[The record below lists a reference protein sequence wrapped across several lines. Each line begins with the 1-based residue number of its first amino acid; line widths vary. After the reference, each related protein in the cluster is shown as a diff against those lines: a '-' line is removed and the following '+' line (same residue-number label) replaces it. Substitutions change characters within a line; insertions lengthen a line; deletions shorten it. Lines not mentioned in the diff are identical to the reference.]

1 MDQCSLQA
9 LPLPANEHVDFVAI
23 DFETA
28 SGNPNSACS
37 VGLAFVVGLEVIA
50 TTHRLIKPPGNKY
63 EWGNV
68 RVHGIRP
75 RDTVNAPDFL
85 TVWQELHP
93 MLVGKALI
101 AHNARFDMSV
111 IKASL
116 AAYGDSYV
124 QQYADFKYVDSIA
137 MARDLVPG
145 RKNLAACSECLG
157 IDLEHHHNAECDAV
171 ACAEIAIAC
180 IKANHCLNLG
190 EFCFSQPHVRIQ
202 EVADLVLPTPRPKV
216 PKTTQPRRTHAV
228 GPGPALAQNRHIKPR
243 DIQPQVSTFDTSH
256 PLYQK
261 SLVFTGEL
269 SIDRKE
275 AMQRAVNVGAVLR
288 SSVSRRT
295 DFLVVGHQYDGPDG
309 QATISN
315 KEEKAR
321 AILAEGKS
329 KLRLLDE
336 NEFFH
341 LLQSAAPS
349 RAARSMVMAKA
360 SGK

>member
-37 VGLAFVVGLEVIA
+37 VGLAFVVGLEVVA

-180 IKANHCLNLG
+180 IKA
-190 EFCFSQPHVRIQ
+190 
-202 EVADLVLPTPRPKV
+202 VADLALPTPRPKV

-336 NEFFH
+336 TEFFH

-349 RAARSMVMAKA
+349 RAARPMAMAKV

>member
-37 VGLAFVVGLEVIA
+37 VGLAFVVGLEVVA

-137 MARDLVPG
+137 MAR
-145 RKNLAACSECLG
+145 
-157 IDLEHHHNAECDAV
+157 
-171 ACAEIAIAC
+171 
-180 IKANHCLNLG
+180 
-190 EFCFSQPHVRIQ
+190 
-202 EVADLVLPTPRPKV
+202 DLVLPTPRPKV

-336 NEFFH
+336 TEFFH

-349 RAARSMVMAKA
+349 RAARPMAMAKV

>member
-28 SGNPNSACS
+28 SGNPNSAGS
-37 VGLAFVVGLEVIA
+37 VGLAFVVGLEVVA

-309 QATISN
+309 QAPISN

-336 NEFFH
+336 TEFFH
-341 LLQSAAPS
+341 LLQAAAPS
-349 RAARSMVMAKA
+349 RAARPMAMAKV

>member
-37 VGLAFVVGLEVIA
+37 VGLAFVVGLEVVA

-75 RDTVNAPDFL
+75 KDTVNAPDFL

-202 EVADLVLPTPRPKV
+202 EVADLVPPTPRPKV

-243 DIQPQVSTFDTSH
+243 DIQPQVSTFDTNH

-275 AMQRAVNVGAVLR
+275 AMQRAGIPCRGVTAAQ
-288 SSVSRRT
+288 
-295 DFLVVGHQYDGPDG
+295 LVYACV
-309 QATISN
+309 
-315 KEEKAR
+315 R
-321 AILAEGKS
+321 
-329 KLRLLDE
+329 KLL
-336 NEFFH
+336 
-341 LLQSAAPS
+341 
-349 RAARSMVMAKA
+349 
-360 SGK
+360 G

>member
-1 MDQCSLQA
+1 
-9 LPLPANEHVDFVAI
+9 
-23 DFETA
+23 
-28 SGNPNSACS
+28 
-37 VGLAFVVGLEVIA
+37 
-50 TTHRLIKPPGNKY
+50 
-63 EWGNV
+63 
-68 RVHGIRP
+68 
-75 RDTVNAPDFL
+75 
-85 TVWQELHP
+85 

-116 AAYGDSYV
+116 ASYGDSYV

-243 DIQPQVSTFDTSH
+243 DIQPQVSTFDTNH

-336 NEFFH
+336 TEFFH

-349 RAARSMVMAKA
+349 RAARPMAMAKV

>member
-1 MDQCSLQA
+1 
-9 LPLPANEHVDFVAI
+9 
-23 DFETA
+23 
-28 SGNPNSACS
+28 
-37 VGLAFVVGLEVIA
+37 
-50 TTHRLIKPPGNKY
+50 
-63 EWGNV
+63 
-68 RVHGIRP
+68 
-75 RDTVNAPDFL
+75 
-85 TVWQELHP
+85 

-341 LLQSAAPS
+341 LLQSTAPS
-349 RAARSMVMAKA
+349 RAARPMAMAKA

>member
-1 MDQCSLQA
+1 
-9 LPLPANEHVDFVAI
+9 
-23 DFETA
+23 
-28 SGNPNSACS
+28 
-37 VGLAFVVGLEVIA
+37 
-50 TTHRLIKPPGNKY
+50 
-63 EWGNV
+63 
-68 RVHGIRP
+68 
-75 RDTVNAPDFL
+75 
-85 TVWQELHP
+85 

-157 IDLEHHHNAECDAV
+157 IDLEHHQNAECDAV

-202 EVADLVLPTPRPKV
+202 EVADLVPPTPRPKV

-349 RAARSMVMAKA
+349 RAARPMAMAKV